1 LQKVAINLIDN
12 IVLLNLGVALGIGLL
27 VGAERERS
35 KSKVQATNGQ
45 ADNTLAG
52 IRTFTIASMLGAITS
67 WMNFWL
73 LFAALLCV
81 ALFAAVAF
89 YVRRDERLGLT
100 TEISL
105 LFTVILG
112 ALAMTT
118 PILAASLA
126 VAAAI
131 LLSAKEP
138 IHGFVLGV
146 VTREELNDFLILAGA
161 TLIILPLMPN
171 APMGP
176 FKAIN
181 PHNLWLVVILVMAIG
196 AFGHLALRII
206 GGRIGLPLV
215 GMVSG
220 FISSIATISA
230 MGHRAR
236 ETPALLGSAVAG
248 GVLSSFSTILQ
259 ITLILFAVSQ
269 PTLKALAI
277 PLIFGGVAI
286 LLCGGALTLN
296 AMHRPVADAGKVSQS
311 FGIKTAFSMA
321 GIIAVVLIVSAG
333 LNQWFGQAGLVI
345 GSAFVGLIDA
355 HAPTV
360 SVASFVANHQLAAV
374 DAVLPILAAFSF
386 NAIAKVIAAIVS
398 GGKVFAWQLVPSLVI
413 QVAAVWMGWLL
424 F

>member
-1 LQKVAINLIDN
+1 MDN
-12 IVLLNLGVALGIGLL
+12 AVLLNLGVALGIGLL
-27 VGAERERS
+27 IGAERERS
-35 KSKVQATNGQ
+35 KNNGLNGTAQNTNGQ
-45 ADNTLAG
+45 GDNTLAG
-52 IRTFTIASMLGAITS
+52 IRTFTIASILGAITS

-73 LFAALLCV
+73 LFATVICV
-81 ALFAAVAF
+81 AIFAAVAF

-100 TEISL
+100 TEVSL
-105 LFTVILG
+105 LFTIVLG
-112 ALAMTT
+112 ALSMTA
-118 PILAASLA
+118 PILAAALA
-126 VAAAI
+126 VSAAI

-146 VTREELNDFLILAGA
+146 LTREELNDFLILAGA

-176 FKAIN
+176 FNAIN

-296 AMHRPVADAGKVSQS
+296 AMHRPVTDVGKVSQS

-321 GIIAVVLIVSAG
+321 GIIAVVLIFSAG
-333 LNQWFGQAGLVI
+333 LNQWFGQAGLVT
-345 GSAFVGLIDA
+345 GSALVGLIDA

-374 DAVLPILAAFSF
+374 DAALPILAAFSF

-413 QVAAVWMGWLL
+413 QVIAVWVGWLV

>member
-1 LQKVAINLIDN
+1 MAINMMDN
-12 IVLLNLGVALGIGLL
+12 TVLLNLGVALGIGLL

-35 KSKVQATNGQ
+35 KNNVQTPNGQ

-81 ALFAAVAF
+81 AMFAAVAF

-112 ALAMTT
+112 ALAMTA

-126 VAAAI
+126 VSAAI

-146 VTREELNDFLILAGA
+146 VTKDELNDFLILAGA
-161 TLIILPLMPN
+161 TLIILPIMPN
-171 APMGP
+171 TTMGP
-176 FKAIN
+176 FDAVN
-181 PHNLWLVVILVMAIG
+181 PRNLWLVVILVMAIG

-230 MGHRAR
+230 MGHRSR

-248 GVLSSFSTILQ
+248 AVLSSFSTILQ
-259 ITLILFAVSQ
+259 ITLILAAISR
-269 PTLKALAI
+269 PTLQALEL
-277 PLIFGGVAI
+277 PLVFGGIAT

-296 AMHRPVADAGKVSQS
+296 ALHHPVTDAGKVSQS
-311 FGIKTAFSMA
+311 FSVKTAFFMA
-321 GIIAVVLIVSAG
+321 GVIAVVLIISAG
-333 LNQWFGQAGLVI
+333 LNQWFGQAGLVV
-345 GSAFVGLIDA
+345 GSAFVGLVDA

-360 SVASFVANHQLAAV
+360 SVASFVANHQLLATEAA
-374 DAVLPILAAFSF
+374 LPILAAFSL
-386 NAIAKVIAAIVS
+386 NTVSKAITAVAS
-398 GGKVFAWQLVPSLVI
+398 GGKVFAWQVVPSLVI
-413 QVAAVWMGWLL
+413 QVTAVWMGWLL

>member
-1 LQKVAINLIDN
+1 MVINMMDN
-12 IVLLNLGVALGIGLL
+12 TVLLNLGVALGIGLL

-35 KSKVQATNGQ
+35 KNNVQTPNGQ

-73 LFAALLCV
+73 LFAALVCV
-81 ALFAAVAF
+81 AMFAAVAF

-126 VAAAI
+126 VCAAI
-131 LLSAKEP
+131 LLAAKEP

-171 APMGP
+171 TVMGP
-176 FKAIN
+176 FHAIN
-181 PHNLWLVVILVMAIG
+181 PRNLWVVVILVMAIG

-230 MGHRAR
+230 MGHRSR
-236 ETPALLGSAVAG
+236 ETPALLSSAVAG
-248 GVLSSFSTILQ
+248 AVLSSFSTILQ
-259 ITLILFAVSQ
+259 ITLILATISQ
-269 PTLKALAI
+269 PTLQALI
-277 PLIFGGVAI
+277 MPLMFGGIAT

-296 AMHRPVADAGKVSQS
+296 ALHHPVSDANKVSQS
-311 FGIKTAFSMA
+311 FSVKTAFFLA
-321 GIIAVVLIVSAG
+321 GLIAVVLIISAG

-345 GSAFVGLIDA
+345 GSAIVGLVDA

-360 SVASFVANHQLAAV
+360 SVASFVANHQILAT
-374 DAVLPILAAFSF
+374 DAVLPILAAFSL
-386 NAIAKVIAAIVS
+386 NAISKAITAVAS
-398 GGKVFAWQLVPSLVI
+398 GGKVFAWQVVPSLVI
-413 QVAAVWMGWLL
+413 QVTAVWMGWLL

>member
-1 LQKVAINLIDN
+1 MDN
-12 IVLLNLGVALGIGLL
+12 AVLLNLGVALGIGLL
-27 VGAERERS
+27 IGAERERS
-35 KSKVQATNGQ
+35 KNNGLNGTAQNTNGQ
-45 ADNTLAG
+45 GDNTLAG
-52 IRTFTIASMLGAITS
+52 IRTFTIASILGAITS

-73 LFAALLCV
+73 LFATVICV
-81 ALFAAVAF
+81 AIFAAVAF

-100 TEISL
+100 TEVSL
-105 LFTVILG
+105 LFTIVLG
-112 ALAMTT
+112 ALSMTA
-118 PILAASLA
+118 PILAAALA
-126 VAAAI
+126 VSAAI

-146 VTREELNDFLILAGA
+146 LTREELNDFLILAGA

-176 FKAIN
+176 FNAIN

-206 GGRIGLPLV
+206 GGRIGLPFV

-286 LLCGGALTLN
+286 LLYGGALTLN
-296 AMHRPVADAGKVSQS
+296 AMHRPVTDAGKVSQS

-321 GIIAVVLIVSAG
+321 GIIGVVLIFSAG

-345 GSAFVGLIDA
+345 GSALVGLIDA

-374 DAVLPILAAFSF
+374 DAALPILAAFSF

-413 QVAAVWMGWLL
+413 QVIAVWLGWLV

>member
-1 LQKVAINLIDN
+1 MIDN
-12 IVLLNLGVALGIGLL
+12 SVLLNLGVALGIGLL

-35 KSKVQATNGQ
+35 KSNVPTSNGQ
-45 ADNTLAG
+45 TDNTLAG

-73 LFAALLCV
+73 LFAALVCV

-112 ALAMTT
+112 ALAMTS

-126 VAAAI
+126 VSAAI

-161 TLIILPLMPN
+161 TLIVLPLMPN
-171 APMGP
+171 MPMGP
-176 FKAIN
+176 FNAIN

-196 AFGHLALRII
+196 ALGHLALRMI
-206 GGRIGLPLV
+206 GGRIGLPFV

-230 MGHRAR
+230 MGHRSR

-248 GVLSSFSTILQ
+248 AVLSSFSTVLQ
-259 ITLILFAVSQ
+259 ITLILATISQ
-269 PTLKALAI
+269 PTLHALMM
-277 PLIFGGVAI
+277 PLVFGGIAT

-296 AMHRPVADAGKVSQS
+296 ALHRPVADAGKISQS
-311 FGIKTAFSMA
+311 FSVKTAFYLA
-321 GIIAVVLIVSAG
+321 GIIAIVLLISAG
-333 LNQWFGQAGLVI
+333 LNQWFGQTGLVV
-345 GSAFVGLIDA
+345 GSAFVGLVDA

-360 SVASFVANHQLAAV
+360 SVASFVANHQLLPIEAA
-374 DAVLPILAAFSF
+374 LPILAAFSL
-386 NAIAKVIAAIVS
+386 NTVSKAITAVVS
-398 GGKVFAWQLVPSLVI
+398 GGKVFAWQVVPSLVI